1 MPTLYIANKNYSSWS
16 LRVWVLMRE
25 LGIDFDERL
34 VPFVPADQTS
44 PFRAFSPTSR
54 VPCLVEAHSPLGSL
68 DPLHPLGPSDSPS
81 LAGAPKNESGR
92 GLTTIWDSLAIT
104 EYLAEHHPAVWPAQA
119 GARHWARCAS
129 AEMHSGFQTLRQVC
143 TMNCGVRVQLAT
155 ITDGLRSDL
164 ERIDTLWCEGLDR
177 FGGPFLAGPAFTAVD
192 AFFCPVAFRIQS
204 YGLQLSPPAVSYA
217 QGLLALP
224 SMRSWYEAA
233 LTEPWR
239 EEGHEL
245 DMRRSGVVQQDL
257 RRSPL

>member
-54 VPCLVEAHSPLGSL
+54 VPCLVEAHSPFGS
-68 DPLHPLGPSDSPS
+68 LHPLGPSDSPS
-81 LAGAPKNESGR
+81 LAGAPKNEPGR

-204 YGLQLSPPAVSYA
+204 YGLQLSPPAMSYA